1 MDINFEKNVMN
12 NHSRTLSKMAKST
25 RRLNS
30 GYRINSAADDAAGL
44 AVSEKM
50 RSMDRGLQQG
60 LRNISDGR
68 NFLATQDSAEQVIND
83 SLHRLKEIAVEA
95 ANGTES
101 KVDREALD
109 LEYQQILDEIGD
121 ITSTGDFNGMPLFDQ
136 HMPEYSKFAG
146 NIEHKDFIDVVTGEN
161 SPLKINYSVN
171 GTTKSISIDIPI
183 GRYTADE
190 IADMIDD
197 QLYER
202 EPSLIIGVNE
212 RGQFSLQCEG
222 GHVNFISGPGAS
234 LFYERKLG
242 SAGGYMLGVTKFTSD
257 TAKMFVSEG
266 DNDVL
271 QFRIEGDDDTVH
283 SIKLDSGWYTYGDL
297 INNMNDKFR
306 DAGLGDMVKAVPY
319 RDGPYTVIGLSSE
332 KAITGLEGNFLYL
345 GDKFSSPLYD
355 IADYSD
361 FKNTKAELN
370 GVKKLD
376 DDVNILRDRN
386 NYFVFDV
393 KYYADEDEQAEK
405 TVRVDLLDENENT
418 KTYTKSDLL
427 KRINQQIA
435 DAFKDEDLIPVT
447 AKLSKEGCIHFETK
461 QYGKL
466 CEIDLNETDVP
477 SKYMVFDLFKT
488 GDRDEVPVK
497 IKDSIYR
504 EASNNAYRNI
514 SSVDIDSNHDTLQ
527 YTIHVED
534 PDENIHKITL
544 DLKLDPG
551 SYNGSGVVAALND
564 RFKPAFENELKKMGL
579 EDLKTDMVFVLE
591 NNRLKLKANGDEGTA
606 ITRIDLNTNQNVSTA
621 YRRLIRGVTYSGTS
635 TPIDGD
641 TKTYK
646 TVSSTSNVQYSNGA
660 SKGEDYYTP
669 GYNTPGQREVGPYL
683 TYTYQEP
690 KADKGEFD
698 WGDVD
703 VVGNPSGTHATLTF
717 PDALSQFVDKGDGN
731 DAVCLRDT
739 SVRFTLNTMGAP
751 VDVNV
756 SVKAGSTFKDLKTAI
771 EEASNH
777 AVTVE
782 KDGSKIVITS
792 TDVGDLTFTNYG
804 GNLAATATKAS
815 GAGGFID
822 YDNNTYTIPPSLTL
836 GSAGNS
842 IPIDVSKNN
851 KVVINIGGNVKTITL
866 TDDNN
871 GDGVSDGTGKITSL
885 AALADQISKGLGDA
899 GSAVPSANGIIIRG
913 GKDTTGDIVFDPS
926 STCKIDQIFHK
937 SSSTDQPGSALL
949 PDAGKH
955 ADLLE
960 GTSGKTLTFDYT
972 IPGEGT
978 KHVEIPINNM
988 QGSGVGALQSALEQN
1003 MPAEH
1008 KGKITISVY
1017 NGGLKITTVGKG
1029 AGYSISNVG
1038 GTADLGKTVST
1049 ANTSGGFVDKKE
1061 NQVKFP
1067 AKVENYYYGDL
1078 FYDPGM
1084 EIVAGSNDIV
1094 KITVTD
1100 PDGNTQFKEIT
1111 LKPGI
1116 YTSSWEINKKLRE
1129 EFGSMVNISTG
1140 NTLILESKKS
1150 GDGYSISIDGTTAP
1164 IFQRPNPDAYHNS
1177 ILRTCKKCELQGNV
1191 DVNGI
1196 KISDYDNTMKF
1207 KFGYSSGSVQKEEEA
1222 AISIP
1227 PKDSYTPK
1235 ELADALQAALD
1246 DKVGKG
1252 QLVVSY
1258 NDRGRL
1264 NIKGATITNDRSISE
1279 FEGPLFDKVFRGP
1292 YFSKINDHT
1301 ETPGTCNGDKSVAF
1315 IIGRNQ
1321 MEPETDDEIESKCNV
1336 MIYPELNDQ
1345 LTFNMKFDE
1354 ITKNDDGTET
1364 TAERCVE
1371 INLKLPAGEYDRK
1384 KIAETVQ
1391 ELTRRQLSFPGSPFD
1406 PDNFK
1411 ATIGLTPLGIPE
1423 PDNLAV
1429 TTENT
1434 LVLSYRSPDDGSLE
1448 YDHVKIEGV
1457 RGSLA
1462 YRVFYKAS
1470 ETPCPTQ
1477 VVGAANIANGVVI
1490 QSGVNDTFTVG
1501 FNGKP
1506 ITVTLPSGTFSGE
1519 EIVHFLNKKY
1529 EMMGVDIR
1537 TSIKGDNLMIFSL
1550 ENGEFNI
1557 DPISG
1562 SASYDLFYGG
1572 ESRED
1577 DDSFI
1582 GIHSGRR
1589 TDSYIWYEKTRLDQH
1604 LMRINTTGVTTID
1617 RALKAIARLDNAHS
1631 YLLSCRG
1638 LNGANENR
1646 SARTYD
1652 RNVNLIENLR
1662 NSESALRDTDMATEI
1677 SNLQKQQII
1686 QQFQENLLTQNKET
1700 VTDMVLNQLNQRG

>member
-12 NHSRTLSKMAKST
+12 NHSRTLSKMATST

-44 AVSEKM
+44 AVSEKI
-50 RSMDRGLQQG
+50 RSMDKGLQQG

-101 KVDREALD
+101 RVDREALD

-146 NIEHKDFIDVVTGEN
+146 NIEHKDFIDVATGVN

-171 GTTKSISIDIPI
+171 GTTKSISIDIPM

-222 GHVNFISGPGAS
+222 GHVNFITGPGAS

-266 DNDVL
+266 NNDVL
-271 QFRIEGDDDTVH
+271 EFRIEGDDDTVH
-283 SIKLDSGWYTYGDL
+283 QIKLDSGWYTYGGL
-297 INNMNDKFR
+297 IDNMNEKFR
-306 DAGLGDMVKAVPY
+306 EAGMGDMVKAVPY

-332 KAITGLEGNFLYL
+332 KPITGLEGNFLYL

-393 KYYADEDEQAEK
+393 RYYADEDKPAEK
-405 TVRVDLLDENENT
+405 TVRVDLLDEKENT
-418 KTYTKSDLL
+418 KKYTKSDLI

-447 AKLSKEGCIHFETK
+447 AKLSKDGCIHLETK

-466 CEIDLNETDVP
+466 CKIELNETDVP
-477 SKYMVFDLFKT
+477 SEFMLFDLFKT
-488 GDRDEVPVK
+488 GTQNEVSIK
-497 IKDSIYR
+497 IKDSMYI
-504 EASNNAYRNI
+504 EASNKAYKNI
-514 SSVDIDSNHDTLQ
+514 SKVDIDSKHDTLQ
-527 YTIHVED
+527 YTISVED
-534 PDENIHKITL
+534 PDENIHNITL

-551 SYNGSGVVAALND
+551 SYSGSEVVAALND
-564 RFKPAFENELKKMGL
+564 RLKPAFENELKKLGL
-579 EDLKTDMVFVLE
+579 EDLKTDVVFVLE
-591 NNRLKLKANGDEGTA
+591 NNSLKLKANGDEGTA
-606 ITRIDLNTNQNVSTA
+606 ITLINLNTDQNVSTA

-635 TPIDGD
+635 TPIPGD

-646 TVSSTSNVQYSNGA
+646 KVSNTSNVQYSDGA
-660 SKGEDYYTP
+660 KAGEDYYTP
-669 GYNTPGQREVGPYL
+669 GYNTPGQRDVGPYL
-683 TYTYQEP
+683 TYKNKDP
-690 KADKGEFD
+690 KPVDGEFD
-698 WGDVD
+698 WGNVD

-717 PDALSQFVDKGDGN
+717 PDALSQFVDKGDGK

-739 SVRFTLNTMGAP
+739 NVRFTLNNAGAP
-751 VDVNV
+751 IEV
-756 SVKAGSTFKDLKTAI
+756 SAEVKAGGTFADLKAAI
-771 EEASNH
+771 EKASNNT
-777 AVTVE
+777 VTVE
-782 KDGSKIVITS
+782 KNGSDIVITS
-792 TDVGDLTFTNYG
+792 TDIGDYMSFTNYG
-804 GNLAATATKAS
+804 GNLAATAAKAS
-815 GAGGFID
+815 GAGGIID

-836 GSAGNS
+836 GSAGSS

-851 KVVINIGGNVKTITL
+851 KVVINVGGNVKTITL
-866 TDDNN
+866 TPDDNGN
-871 GDGVSDGTGKITSL
+871 GMINSL
-885 AALADQISKGLGDA
+885 SALADQINKGLGDA
-899 GSAVPSANGIIIRG
+899 GSAAPSGNGIIIRG
-913 GKDTTGDIVFDPS
+913 GKDTEGDIVFDPS

-978 KHVEIPINNM
+978 KHVEIPINGM
-988 QGSGVGALQSALEQN
+988 QGSGIYALVSALNTN
-1003 MPAEH
+1003 MPEEH
-1008 KGKITISVY
+1008 KDNITISVY
-1017 NGGLKITTVGKG
+1017 NGGLRITTKGKG

-1038 GTADLGKTVST
+1038 GTANLDKTVST
-1049 ANTSGGFVDKKE
+1049 ANTSGGSIDYKH

-1067 AKVENYYYGDL
+1067 AEINNYYYGEL

-1084 EIVAGSNDIV
+1084 EIVAGENDIV
-1094 KITVTD
+1094 QITVTD
-1100 PDGNTQFKEIT
+1100 PDGNTQSKAIT
-1111 LKPGI
+1111 LDPGI
-1116 YTSSWEINKKLRE
+1116 YTSSWDITKQLRD
-1129 EFGSMVNISTG
+1129 EFGGMVNIYAGST
-1140 NTLILESKKS
+1140 LSLETKE
-1150 GDGYSISIDGTTAP
+1150 DGKGASISIDGTTAP
-1164 IFQRPNPDAYHNS
+1164 IFQKPNRDSAHNRIES
-1177 ILRTCKKCELQGNV
+1177 RRQKCTLQGNV

-1207 KFGYSSGSVQKEEEA
+1207 KFGYSSGGVHKEEEVVVTV
-1222 AISIP
+1222 P
-1227 PKDSYTPK
+1227 PEDSYTPK
-1235 ELADALQAALD
+1235 ELADALQASLD
-1246 DKVGKG
+1246 INPGKE
-1252 QLVVSY
+1252 QLVVSCD
-1258 NDRGRL
+1258 DRGRIT
-1264 NIKGATITNDRSISE
+1264 IKGATITKDRSISE

-1292 YFSKINDHT
+1292 YYTKVTDHG
-1301 ETPGTCNGDKSVAF
+1301 ETPGTCKGDKSVAF
-1315 IIGRNQ
+1315 IIGRNH
-1321 MEPETDDEIESKCNV
+1321 MEPETEDEIESKCNIV
-1336 MIYPELNDQ
+1336 IYPEQNDK
-1345 LTFNMKFDE
+1345 LTFNMKFYE
-1354 ITKNDDGTET
+1354 VTENADGTKT
-1364 TAERCVE
+1364 TTERCVE
-1371 INLKLPAGEYDRK
+1371 INLTLPAGEYDRK

-1391 ELTRRQLSFPGSPFD
+1391 ELTRQQLSFPGSPFD

-1411 ATIGLTPLGIPE
+1411 ATIGLAPLGIPE
-1423 PDNLAV
+1423 PGNLAE

-1434 LVLSYRSPDDGSLE
+1434 LVLSYKSPDDGSLE
-1448 YDHVKIEGV
+1448 YDHIKIEGV
-1457 RGSLA
+1457 RGNLA

-1470 ETPCPTQ
+1470 ETPSPTQ

-1506 ITVTLPSGTFSGE
+1506 ITVSLPSGTFSGE
-1519 EIVHFLNKKY
+1519 EIVHFLNKQY
-1529 EMMGVDIR
+1529 ERMGADIR

-1572 ESRED
+1572 ESRQD

-1631 YLLSCRG
+1631 YLLTCRG

-1646 SARTYD
+1646 SARTYE
-1652 RNVNLIENLR
+1652 RNATLIENLR
-1662 NSESALRDTDMATEI
+1662 NSESSLRDTDMAAEI

-1686 QQFQENLLTQNKET
+1686 QQFQDNLLTQNKET
-1700 VTDMVLNQLNQRG
+1700 VTDMVLKQLNQRG